1 MKDKKHAI
9 VIGGG
14 PAGMMAS
21 SVIAGEGVR
30 VTLLEKNKRLG
41 KKMLISGKGRCNV
54 TNDSDINTFL
64 EQMPGNGKFLYSAY
78 RNFSAA
84 AVMDWFERRGIPLKT
99 ERGNRV
105 FPVSDRSADIVTC
118 LEKELNDVGAE
129 IALERCV
136 DDLLV
141 KSDRVI
147 GVEAAGQVH
156 LADAVLIATGG
167 LSYPLTGSI
176 GDGYTFAENAGH
188 HVTDLFPSLV
198 PLTVAEADVAE
209 LEGLSLRN
217 VGVTLSLNGKK
228 LESRFGEMVF
238 TSDGV
243 SGPVILSLSRRASL
257 HFLET
262 KAPLTLS
269 IDLKPALSEQQLDQR
284 LLRDLKSNAKKNLGH
299 IVEGLLPRKLI
310 PVFLKRC
317 GIDPGKKGSLLTK
330 EDRKILLGSLKSFR
344 FSVVRCHRIEE
355 AIVTGGGI
363 CVREVDPKTMMS
375 KKVDGLFF
383 AGEVLDI
390 DGYTGGFN
398 IQAALCSGHQA
409 GKGMAAY
416 CLRD

>member
-1 MKDKKHAI
+1 MNHEKHAI
-9 VIGGG
+9 VVGGG

-21 SVIAGEGVR
+21 YVIAKAGVD
-30 VTLLEKNKRLG
+30 VTLLEKNRKLG

-84 AVMDWFERRGIPLKT
+84 AVMDWFERRGVPLKT

-105 FPVSDRSADIVTC
+105 FPVSDRSVDVVGC
-118 LEKELNDVGAE
+118 LEKELKESGVE
-129 IALERCV
+129 IALDQCF
-136 DDLLV
+136 DDLLM
-141 KSDRVI
+141 KSDRVV
-147 GVEAAGQVH
+147 GVEIAGRVR

-188 HVTDLFPSLV
+188 HVTELFPSLV
-198 PLTVAEADVAE
+198 PLTVGESDVAD

-217 VGVTLSLNGKK
+217 VGVTLSLDGKK

-257 HFLET
+257 HFLKT
-262 KAPLTLS
+262 KTPLTLS
-269 IDLKPALSEQQLDQR
+269 IDLKPALSEHQLDQR
-284 LLRDLKSNAKKNLGH
+284 LLRDIKTHAKKDFGH
-299 IVEGLLPRKLI
+299 IIEGLLPRKLI

-317 GIDPGKKGSLLTK
+317 GIDAGKKGSLLTK
-330 EDRKILLGSLKSFR
+330 EDRKIILGLLKSFC

-363 CVREVDPKTMMS
+363 CVKEIDPKTMMS
-375 KKVDGLFF
+375 KKVNGLFF

-398 IQAALCSGHQA
+398 IQAALSSGHQA
-409 GKGMAAY
+409 GKGIAAY
-416 CLRD
+416 CLRI